1 MGMIACPECGTSIS
15 DRARVC
21 MNCGYCGTE
30 VDRPIG
36 EQNEGNL
43 FPHINVEFERW
54 DPSRDESTFV
64 GVPMA
69 PQGVS

>member
-1 MGMIACPECGTSIS
+1 
-15 DRARVC
+15 

-30 VDRPIG
+30 VDRPIS

-54 DPSRDESTFV
+54 DPSRGESTFV
-64 GVPMA
+64 EVPMVHKA
-69 PQGVS
+69 

>member
-21 MNCGYCGTE
+21 MNRGYCGTE

-64 GVPMA
+64 EVPMA

>member
-36 EQNEGNL
+36 EQNEEISFRISMLNS
-43 FPHINVEFERW
+43 NVGTRAVTRARSWRFR
-54 DPSRDESTFV
+54 
-64 GVPMA
+64 
-69 PQGVS
+69 